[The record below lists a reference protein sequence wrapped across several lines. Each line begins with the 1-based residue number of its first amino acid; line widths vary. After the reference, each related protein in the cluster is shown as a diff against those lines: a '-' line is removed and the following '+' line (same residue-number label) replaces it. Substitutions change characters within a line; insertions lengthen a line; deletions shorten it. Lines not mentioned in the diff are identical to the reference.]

1 MTPRGRPPPPLI
13 EAGPNSWRVRV
24 RDLLLTFAAWVVSG
38 LLVRDA
44 VVLLWD
50 FFKPPVFRLTGTNAS
65 GWPVL
70 LAIVLAYQPE
80 FEILALWVLCW
91 GLLFSLRRRDLRRR
105 AKGKP
110 PTLRG
115 ELAAAVGVPEATLL
129 AMDAVK
135 LIEADIGEGGK
146 IAAVKA
152 WPAAEGVR

>member
-13 EAGPNSWRVRV
+13 EAGPNSWLVRV
-24 RDLLLTFAAWVVSG
+24 RDLLLTFAAWVVSA

-44 VVLLWD
+44 LVLLWD

-65 GWPVL
+65 GWHVL

-110 PTLRG
+110 PILRG
-115 ELAAAVGVPEATLL
+115 ELADAVGVPEATLL
-129 AMDAVK
+129 SMEGAR
-135 LIEADIGEGGK
+135 LIEADIGEGAR
-146 IAAVKA
+146 IAAIRMLPEAV
-152 WPAAEGVR
+152 P